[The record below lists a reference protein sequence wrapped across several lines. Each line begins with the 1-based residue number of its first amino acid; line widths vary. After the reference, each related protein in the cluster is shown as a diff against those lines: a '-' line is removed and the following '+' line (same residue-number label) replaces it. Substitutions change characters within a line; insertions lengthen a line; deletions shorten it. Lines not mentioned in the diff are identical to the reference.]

1 MLLNN
6 VIPLQQDMKIMDSY
20 RLFFCWWAEKREIIT
35 SKCLVMQEVQGKIFY
50 YYYNRI

>member
-20 RLFFCWWAEKREIIT
+20 RLFFLLVGREKRDNNIKML
-35 SKCLVMQEVQGKIFY
+35 SYAGSARKDLLLLL
-50 YYYNRI
+50 